1 MADPSI
7 SVIIV
12 THNSEQYL
20 PSCAHHLATA
30 LGNTDNE
37 VIVVDNASDRAPSEE
52 DLVPLEHVVIL
63 RNETNRGFATGAN
76 QGVTRGTK
84 DTILFL
90 NPDVLLDDKAVYTL
104 YGATVDHP
112 KAGAVGAR
120 LRYPDGSFQATC
132 RRLPT
137 PGNILFSRGSMLG
150 RLLGQTRVYTL
161 PDVAVTTEVPAV
173 AGTVLMLRRL
183 AFEQVRGF
191 DERFFMYMEDTDLC
205 ARLQQAGYVNLFVPD
220 AGGVHHW
227 GRGST
232 AGALRRN
239 WYHHRSVLQYFLKH
253 YPNGFTV
260 VLLPFLLAVNF
271 VVRALVELVKANE

>member
-20 PSCAHHLATA
+20 SSCARHLAAA
-30 LGNTDNE
+30 LSDTDNE
-37 VIVVDNASDRAPSEE
+37 VIVIDNASERPPSKE
-52 DLVPLEHVVIL
+52 DLAPLEHVIIM
-63 RNETNRGFATGAN
+63 RNETNRGFAVAAN
-76 QGVTRGTK
+76 QGTARGTK
-84 DTILFL
+84 DTLLFL
-90 NPDVLLDDKAVYTL
+90 NPDVLLDENAIHAL
-104 YGATVDHP
+104 CGATMGHP
-112 KAGAVGAR
+112 AAGAVGAR
-120 LRYPDGSFQATC
+120 LRYPDGGFQATC

-150 RLLGQTRVYTL
+150 RLFGRTRVYTL
-161 PDVAVTTEVPAV
+161 PDEEVTTEVPAV
-173 AGTVLMLRRL
+173 AGTVLMLRRSV
-183 AFEQVRGF
+183 FEQVRGF

-227 GRGST
+227 GKGST
-232 AGALRRN
+232 VGALRRN

-253 YPNGFTV
+253 YPNGFTI